1 MSYNMQ
7 YKFKIALLYAVE
19 GPGGPFLDRGR
30 SWTGPSKTG
39 EVSEG
44 AFMDRGRSWKVFT
57 EVKVHLWAFLDK
69 GRSLKG
75 FHEGNVHLGPS
86 WIGEI

>member
-1 MSYNMQ
+1 MQ
-7 YKFKIALLYAVE
+7 YKFTMALLCS
-19 GPGGPFLDRGR
+19 GR
-30 SWTGPSKTG
+30 SWWGLPGQGKFLK
-39 EVSEG
+39 G
-44 AFMDRGRSWKVFT
+44 AFMDRGRSWKVFP